1 MTALVLDTGAL
12 VALERNDREAW
23 AKLLVALSDNT
34 VVQVPAGVVA
44 QAWRDRTRQARL
56 AQALKHC
63 DEVPLEGVA
72 ARASG
77 MLCAATGTSDVIDAS
92 VAVAAATLARHQPTT
107 VLTSDI
113 GDLRILLDELGGTAR
128 VAPV

>member
-1 MTALVLDTGAL
+1 VTAMVLDTGAL
-12 VALERNDREAW
+12 VALERNNRKAW
-23 AKLLVALSDNT
+23 AKLMFAVADNA

-44 QAWRDRTRQARL
+44 QAWRDGTRQARL

-63 DEVPLEGVA
+63 EEVPLEGMA

-92 VAVAAATLARHQPTT
+92 VAIAAAALARHQPTT

-113 GDLRILLDELGGTAR
+113 GDLRRLIEQLGSAAR
-128 VAPV
+128 VSPV